1 MPTKTTTPNNGRP
14 GIGHNQP
21 PLSTPEQLKA
31 ELDERHARLASR
43 VMALADALDRLPA
56 QVEDAAVAG
65 QLSDFIGQCRAAAK
79 KIGEAH
85 QQEKEAYLR
94 GGQAVDKYF
103 RGLRQ
108 MVEQVVAT
116 TTGLLQPFMDAQRE
130 AERRR
135 LEEAEAQRV
144 AELRVKLE
152 AEAAEQK
159 AAQEAAARAEAERAK
174 EAARVAEA
182 AARELDDAIK
192 ASTEGEVR
200 GDVAWLDAA
209 RAQALEAARVAE
221 EARLGAE
228 LAAEIAAAPPAPVE
242 VERQPIDARV
252 SIPGADG
259 RVLAKAVWTW
269 EYIDPGAVDLTK
281 VRGFLDPDAVARA
294 LDAAVKAGLRDCRG
308 VRIFE
313 TTKVIV

>member
-182 AARELDDAIK
+182 A
-192 ASTEGEVR
+192 
-200 GDVAWLDAA
+200 
-209 RAQALEAARVAE
+209 
-221 EARLGAE
+221 RLGAE

-281 VRGFLDPDAVARA
+281 IRGFLDPDAVARA